1 MSEAFPSTR
10 KSFSPWRIVFA
21 VLGIALLA
29 AIIWKVDMNAVV
41 AQVSAVGWGILAVF
55 AIYLMAFLSDT
66 VSWRL
71 VIRRDQLSKLSFLT
85 LFKIRMIGAAWNRV
99 TPFLGMAGEPI
110 KAVLLK
116 RYHGVD
122 YNEGAAS
129 LVVAKTAN
137 LIALVIFLSGG
148 LGLALISDG
157 LPPAYRVGAM
167 IALLMLTAGIALLFV
182 VQRFRLS
189 SKSGVWLSRRWF
201 GKSIVQ
207 ALGQMQALDD
217 RLAEAYT
224 QDRRRFVLAVAMTL
238 ANWMLGVVELW
249 VTMWLL
255 GFPITLA
262 EAWCADAA
270 VELVRAATFF
280 IPAGIGTQEAAL
292 VLVLGHITG
301 QPPLGFAVAIIRRAR
316 EIVWIVWG
324 FAINWFAYRGSPQM
338 ES

>member
-1 MSEAFPSTR
+1 MSEG
-10 KSFSPWRIVFA
+10 KQSFQPWRIVFA
-21 VLGIALLA
+21 LLGTALLA
-29 AIIWKVDMNAVV
+29 AILWKMDVNAAV
-41 AQVSAVGWGILAVF
+41 AQVGAVGWGILIVF
-55 AIYLMAFLSDT
+55 VIYLAAFLSDT

-71 VIRRDQLSKLSFLT
+71 VIRRDALLKLSFLT
-85 LFKIRMIGAAWNRV
+85 LFNVRMIGAAWNRV

-129 LVVAKTAN
+129 LVLAKTAN
-137 LIALVIFLSGG
+137 LIALVIFLTGG
-148 LGLALISDG
+148 LGLALMTDA
-157 LPPAYRVGAM
+157 LPAAYRLGAM
-167 IALLMLTAGIALLFV
+167 IALAMLATGILLLFL

-189 SKSGVWLSRRWF
+189 SKSGGWLSRQWF
-201 GKSIVQ
+201 GGPIVKILDHLQ
-207 ALGQMQALDD
+207 AFDD
-217 RLAEAYT
+217 RLAESYT
-224 QDRRRFVLAVAMTL
+224 RDRRRFVLAVVMTL
-238 ANWMLGVVELW
+238 ANWLLGVVELW

-255 GFPITLA
+255 GFPITIA

-301 QPPLGFAVAIIRRAR
+301 QPPLGLAVAIIRRIR
-316 EIVWIVWG
+316 EIVWIIWG
-324 FAINWFAYRGSPQM
+324 FAINWFGYRGRPQV
-338 ES
+338 EV

>member
-1 MSEAFPSTR
+1 MSEAKR
-10 KSFSPWRIVFA
+10 SFQPWRMVFA
-21 VLGIALLA
+21 VIGITLLA
-29 AIIWKVDMNAVV
+29 VILWQVDLGAVL
-41 AQVSAVGWGILAVF
+41 AQVSSIGWGIMIVF
-55 AIYLMAFLSDT
+55 GVYLMAFLSDT

-71 VIRRDQLSKLSFLT
+71 VIRRDQLAKLSFLT
-85 LFKIRMIGAAWNRV
+85 LFNIRMIGAAWNRV
-99 TPFLGMAGEPI
+99 TPFLGLAGEPI

-116 RYHGVD
+116 RYHGVE

-129 LVVAKTAN
+129 LVIAKTAN
-137 LIALVIFLSGG
+137 LIALVIFLTGG
-148 LGLALISDG
+148 LGVALISDG
-157 LPPAYRVGAM
+157 LPQGYRVGAM
-167 IALLMLTAGIALLFV
+167 IALAMLSTGIVLLFI

-189 SKSGVWLSRRWF
+189 SKSGGWLSRQWF
-201 GKSIVQ
+201 GAPIVNI
-207 ALGQMQALDD
+207 LDQMQSFDD

-224 QDRRRFVLAVAMTL
+224 QDRRRFVLAVVMTL
-238 ANWMLGVVELW
+238 ANWLLGVVELW

-301 QPPLGFAVAIIRRAR
+301 QPPLGLAVAIIRRIR
-316 EIVWIVWG
+316 EIVWIIWG
-324 FAINWFAYRGSPQM
+324 FAINWFAYRERPGA
-338 ES
+338 EA